1 LRSAPGRDLRNFRRR
16 RWLAAL
22 ILLLLTPA
30 AGPARSA
37 SAATSAGP
45 ASGAGAKAG
54 SATSSGTE
62 AGAATS
68 SGTEMSPALA
78 LVGARIYPAP
88 DAAPILDGTLVVVG
102 GKILSVG
109 PRAGA
114 AIPAGAK
121 TLDCAGLAIAAG
133 FQNSHVHFEGKRWND
148 AAHAPAAQ
156 LNAGLQAMLT
166 RYGFV
171 TVVDAASG
179 LQNTTDLRRRIES
192 GEVPGPRIL
201 TAGEG
206 LYPPHGVPFYLHGAL
221 PEEVLQ
227 HLPQPGTPRAA
238 VEIVQAHVRGG
249 ADIIKLFTGSW
260 VAHGKVLP
268 MPEEIAAAAVA
279 EAHRHGKLVFSHP
292 SNLAGLEVALD
303 AKVDVLAHA
312 VEDTRGLT
320 PAHLQ
325 RMRRQGM
332 TMIPTLKL
340 FVRDRYLYEILDE
353 VRDYAHAG
361 GQILFGTDVGFLED
375 FDPTAEYALM
385 GAAGLSWREIL
396 ASLTT
401 SPAERFG
408 DAARRGRIAPGMD
421 ADLVVL
427 GTDPVTDVRG
437 FADVRHAIRAGAV
450 IYSAPPSPP
459 TAPAARRG
467 GNQPSTGR
475 VALGTASRRARPTSP
490 ARAR

>member
-1 LRSAPGRDLRNFRRR
+1 MRNAPGRDRRNLRR
-16 RWLAAL
+16 RWWLTAL
-22 ILLLLTPA
+22 IVLVPA
-30 AGPARSA
+30 AGPAVA
-37 SAATSAGP
+37 SSAGA
-45 ASGAGAKAG
+45 ASGASPAASGA
-54 SATSSGTE
+54 
-62 AGAATS
+62 
-68 SGTEMSPALA
+68 SPALA

-88 DAAPILDGTLVVVG
+88 DAAPILDGTIVVAG

-121 TLDCAGLAIAAG
+121 TLDCTGLAIAAG
-133 FQNSHVHFEGKRWND
+133 FQNSHVHFDGKRWND
-148 AAHAPAAQ
+148 AAHEPAAK
-156 LNAGLQAMLT
+156 LTSGMQAMLT

-179 LQNTTDLRRRIES
+179 LQNTTDLRRRVES
-192 GEVPGPRIL
+192 GEVAGPRIL
-201 TAGEG
+201 TAGDG

-221 PEEVLQ
+221 PEEVLEK
-227 HLPQPGTPRAA
+227 LPQPGTPQQA
-238 VEIVQAHVRGG
+238 VEIVQAHLRGG

-268 MPEEIAAAAVA
+268 MPEEVAAAAVA
-279 EAHRHGKLVFSHP
+279 EAHRQGMLVFSHP
-292 SNLAGLEVALD
+292 SNLAGLEVALH

-320 PAHLQ
+320 PEHLQ
-325 RMRRQGM
+325 RMRQQGM

-340 FVRDRYLYEILDE
+340 FSRDRYLYEILDE

-361 GQILFGTDVGFLED
+361 GQILFGTDVGYLED
-375 FDPTAEYALM
+375 FDPTTEYVLM
-385 GAAGLSWREIL
+385 GTAGLSWREIL

-408 DAARRGRIAPGMD
+408 EAARRGRIAPGMD

-437 FADVRHAIRAGAV
+437 FADVRYAIRAGAV
-450 IYSAPPSPP
+450 IYSAPPLV
-459 TAPAARRG
+459 PAA
-467 GNQPSTGR
+467 QGR
-475 VALGTASRRARPTSP
+475 
-490 ARAR
+490 